1 MQWSPFASFGTNFSF
16 ITQGKQRS
24 QNAKVPECKGP
35 PLHNAVIVF
44 HLLKVL
50 LTRYNCLHLILCPR
64 KPLRGLCR
72 WGHLHIIRVCKG
84 PPLHNAVIVFHLLK
98 VLLTRYNC
106 LHLILCP
113 RKPLRGLCRWGHL
126 HTLSSAHSY
135 NCTPFHLH
143 IHPSTPPT
151 STYRDNE

>member
-72 WGHLHIIRVCKG
+72 WGHLH
-84 PPLHNAVIVFHLLK
+84 
-98 VLLTRYNC
+98 
-106 LHLILCP
+106 
-113 RKPLRGLCRWGHL
+113 
-126 HTLSSAHSY
+126 TLSSAHSY

-143 IHPSTPPT
+143 TPTTTHPFIYTPLQLHTLSSTHPSIYTPYIYIPGQRIIIIYSI
-151 STYRDNE
+151 ST